1 MVKHLEEIGVKKGVC
16 NFNDDAGENPK
27 SLTNGIDNITW
38 VGVEL
43 NGTALH
49 MKVVE
54 KRTDKRKVREPRHI
68 VAKRRRSSKGCSCKG
83 AADGFCERS
92 C

>member
-1 MVKHLEEIGVKKGVC
+1 MVKHLEKIGVKKGRLQ
-16 NFNDDAGENPK
+16 FLMMTPEKIQK

-49 MKVVE
+49 MKVV
-54 KRTDKRKVREPRHI
+54 KKTNRQKKST
-68 VAKRRRSSKGCSCKG
+68 
-83 AADGFCERS
+83 
-92 C
+92 

>member
-1 MVKHLEEIGVKKGVC
+1 MMTPEKIQ
-16 NFNDDAGENPK
+16 K

-54 KRTDKRKVREPRHI
+54 KNEPTKEKYVSPRHI
-68 VAKRRRSSKGCSCKG
+68 VAKKKAVIKRMFVQKGRRWLL
-83 AADGFCERS
+83 
-92 C
+92 